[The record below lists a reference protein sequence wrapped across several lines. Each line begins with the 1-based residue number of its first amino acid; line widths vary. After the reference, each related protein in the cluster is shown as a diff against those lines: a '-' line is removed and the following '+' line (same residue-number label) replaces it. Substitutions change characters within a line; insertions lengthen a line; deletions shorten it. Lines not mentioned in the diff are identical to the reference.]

1 MSENINTQ
9 SSAVTIED
17 VRAALGDT
25 DPASTNAN
33 AVRSVLG
40 RGSFATIQRHLETLR
55 SERAESVSTVN
66 NEVQLPKPPAD
77 LINQIWSAAWNAAES
92 NVNKQLSSAL
102 LQIEALKNQLLALQ
116 EDRDSLIL
124 ALDSAK
130 KAAEDARSF
139 EDEAVSVAREM
150 RQKWEFQLRK
160 NELDLHN
167 HELEKSRWET
177 ERVTLKAEL
186 DRVIDRLAETK
197 SLLHEKQQAT

>member
-9 SSAVTIED
+9 SSAVTIDD
-17 VRAALGDT
+17 VRAALADT

-33 AVRSVLG
+33 AVRTIIG

-55 SERAESVSTVN
+55 AERAESLSTN
-66 NEVQLPKPPAD
+66 NEVPKAPAD
-77 LINQIWSAAWNAAES
+77 LINQIWAAAWNAAES
-92 NVNKQLSSAL
+92 SVNKQLSSAL
-102 LQIEALKNQLLALQ
+102 LQLDALKNELVALQ

-124 ALDSAK
+124 ALHRAE
-130 KAAEDARSF
+130 KAAEEARSF
-139 EDEAVSVAREM
+139 EDEAVSNAREM
-150 RQKWEFQLRK
+150 RQNWEFQLRK
-160 NELDLHN
+160 NELDRHN

-197 SLLHEKQQAT
+197 SLLHPMQQTT

>member
-17 VRAALGDT
+17 VRNALADT
-25 DPASTNAN
+25 DPATTNAN
-33 AVRSVLG
+33 AVRTLIG
-40 RGSFATIQRHLETLR
+40 RGSYATIQRHLETLR
-55 SERAESVSTVN
+55 AERTESVSTN
-66 NEVQLPKPPAD
+66 NEVQLPKPPQD
-77 LINQIWSAAWNAAES
+77 LINHIWSAAWNAAES
-92 NVNKQLSSAL
+92 SVNKQLSSAL
-102 LQIEALKNQLLALQ
+102 LQLDALKNELVALQ

-139 EDEAVSVAREM
+139 EDEAVENERNM